1 MAVSLT
7 SAFLQNAFSPSSD
20 PGEMDD
26 GFGDF
31 VAADPFG
38 DSFEAPYQKPL
49 RMSIHTNRPMTAADF
64 ANQAF
69 REQFAGESS
78 ITSPAADDSDNDEDD
93 EDELINGAPKRI
105 IVPGDDSFE
114 SAAQFLAA
122 NWSVPGGHVQ
132 TGEVL
137 PPTRSSKSRV
147 GSWDDTKSNSSTS
160 SHGSMSSPSPGSS
173 PETIKSL
180 HPAAQLGRRTSRSQA
195 LSPPDPSLVR
205 ATDAAE
211 PYGHGVSADTTVRED
226 GRLERSINGRTVT
239 APQDDISL
247 AANHARKASR

>member
-1 MAVSLT
+1 
-7 SAFLQNAFSPSSD
+7 
-20 PGEMDD
+20 MDD

-49 RMSIHTNRPMTAADF
+49 RMSIHANRPMTAADF

-78 ITSPAADDSDNDEDD
+78 SRSQAVDQSDDDDDNDDDDDEDDNDE
-93 EDELINGAPKRI
+93 EAYEGARGKI
-105 IVPGDDSFE
+105 VVPGDDSFE

-137 PPTRSSKSRV
+137 PPARSINSQGR
-147 GSWDDTKSNSSTS
+147 SWDDTASLSSAS
-160 SHGSMSSPSPGSS
+160 SHSSLSSSSPGSS

-180 HPAAQLGRRTSRSQA
+180 HPAAKLGRRSSRSQA
-195 LSPPDPSLVR
+195 LSPPDPTLVR
-205 ATDAAE
+205 ATDPTE

-226 GRLERSINGRTVT
+226 GKLERNINGRTVT